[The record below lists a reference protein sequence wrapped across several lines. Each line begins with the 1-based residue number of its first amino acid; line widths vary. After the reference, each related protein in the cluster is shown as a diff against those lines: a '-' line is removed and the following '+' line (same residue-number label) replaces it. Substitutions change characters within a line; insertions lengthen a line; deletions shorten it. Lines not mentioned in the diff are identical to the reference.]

1 MRPIASLTLLVS
13 AAAIA
18 QNANPRPQFE
28 VASIRPTE
36 PGPETWQK
44 IGVHIDGAMVRCVA
58 LSLRDYVGMA
68 YNVKTAQISGPA
80 WLGDAKFDVSAKL
93 PDGATRVQLPEMMQA
108 LLAERFKL
116 EFHRESKELPV
127 YALTPGKGPLK
138 LKESAPDAEAPAP
151 TGNVDVTVRGA
162 NNGSV
167 VSLGGGSSI
176 TSTRGTVEG
185 KRVTIRQLL
194 DSIERYL
201 DHPAVDMTGLNGVYD
216 VTIQYSLDELR
227 NVLRTSGS
235 SVTIPD
241 AAADQFPGSIPRSFE
256 ALGLKLEARKAPL
269 DILVIDRMEKMPT
282 QN

>member
-1 MRPIASLTLLVS
+1 MRTIASLLLVS
-13 AAAIA
+13 AGAVA
-18 QNANPRPQFE
+18 QKPDARPQFE

-36 PGPETWQK
+36 PGPESWQK
-44 IGVHIDGAMVRCVA
+44 IGVHIDGAMVRCAA
-58 LSLRDYVGMA
+58 LSLRDYIGMA
-68 YNVKTAQISGPA
+68 YGVKTAQISGPA
-80 WLGDAKFDVSAKL
+80 WLADAKFDISAKL
-93 PDGATRVQLPEMMQA
+93 PDGATRAQMPGMMQA
-108 LLAERFKL
+108 LLAERFNL
-116 EFHRESKELPV
+116 EFHRESKEFPV
-127 YALTPGKGPLK
+127 YVLTLGKGPLK
-138 LKESAPDAEAPAP
+138 LKESAPDPDAPAP
-151 TGNVDVTVRGA
+151 AGNIDVTVRGV

-176 TSTRGTVEG
+176 TGTRGTVEG

-201 DHPAVDMTGLNGVYD
+201 DRPAVDMTGLHGVYD

-227 NVLRTSGS
+227 NVLRASGS

-269 DILVIDRMEKMPT
+269 DILVIDRMEKTPT